1 MLWHGRLTV
10 ELWLMAAG
18 RQKKICGMEGENAV
32 AYGRLLSPA
41 HLIWG
46 SVIYAPSPTLQGQ
59 FIKEKLD
66 L

>member
-1 MLWHGRLTV
+1 LAWKTDRTVVAHGCRKT
-10 ELWLMAAG
+10 
-18 RQKKICGMEGENAV
+18 KKICGMEGENAV

>member
-1 MLWHGRLTV
+1 
-10 ELWLMAAG
+10 
-18 RQKKICGMEGENAV
+18 MEGENAV

>member
-1 MLWHGRLTV
+1 
-10 ELWLMAAG
+10 MAAG

-41 HLIWG
+41 YLIWG